1 MTPEGKIQA
10 MVKRRFESLG
20 GLVRK
25 ISYEGRRGCPDLIV
39 GIGGQIILIE
49 VKKSIKSRLD
59 PHQERESERYRS
71 RGVTVY
77 KIGSAEELDSVVA
90 KLGL

>member
-10 MVKRRFESLG
+10 MIKRRFESLG

-25 ISYEGRRGCPDLIV
+25 ISYEGRRGCPDLIIA
-39 GIGGQIILIE
+39 IGGRILLVE
-49 VKKSIKSRLD
+49 VKKSIKSKLD
-59 PHQERESERYRS
+59 PHQEREAERYRS
-71 RGVTVY
+71 RGVEVF
-77 KIGSAEELDSVVA
+77 KIGSEEELKSMVA